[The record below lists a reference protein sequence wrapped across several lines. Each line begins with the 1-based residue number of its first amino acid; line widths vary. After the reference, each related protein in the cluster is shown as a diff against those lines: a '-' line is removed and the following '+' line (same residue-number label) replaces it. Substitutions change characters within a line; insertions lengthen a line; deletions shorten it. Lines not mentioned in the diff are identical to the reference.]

1 LFGELAVKSWIVHHL
16 MDGVMVRETISL
28 VYQRRLVIKVVVRSD
43 TKLREEEW
51 NSPEGRKS
59 F

>member
-1 LFGELAVKSWIVHHL
+1 MKSWIVHHL